1 MVARKR
7 GNFLNLLQEEGV
19 PRKGGSLRKGGVP
32 TLEETMQGK
41 SSWEEK
47 KKKLGKIILV
57 KLSHLENIV
66 RHNGF
71 TIIFSIN

>member
-66 RHNGF
+66 RHNSF

>member
-41 SSWEEK
+41 SS
-47 KKKLGKIILV
+47 
-57 KLSHLENIV
+57 
-66 RHNGF
+66 
-71 TIIFSIN
+71 

>member
-1 MVARKR
+1 MIIIFSIDLYSTNLYNFILKCVIEFTCTNLDGCQKE

-41 SSWEEK
+41 SS
-47 KKKLGKIILV
+47 
-57 KLSHLENIV
+57 
-66 RHNGF
+66 
-71 TIIFSIN
+71 